1 MNPIHSRLNTVAH
14 DFQTCLECHALLA
27 IYPGEMH
34 PDNISE
40 LLNIEPTERF
50 VAGDE
55 ITNSIGR
62 TRKVNISSW
71 FLSSENNVDSKDLRT
86 HIDWVIDKLNG
97 SHSGLREL
105 QSTSGVKMSLRCV
118 WWSATGHSGPVLW
131 PEQMKALADLDL
143 ECAFDIYFFPEE

>member
-1 MNPIHSRLNTVAH
+1 
-14 DFQTCLECHALLA
+14 
-27 IYPGEMH
+27 MH

-40 LLNIEPTERF
+40 LLNIEPTEKF

-71 FLSSENNVDSKDLRT
+71 FLSSENNVESKDLRA
-86 HIDWVIDKLNG
+86 HIDWVIDKLNS

-118 WWSATGHSGPVLW
+118 WWSAYGDGGPVL
-131 PEQMKALADLDL
+131 
-143 ECAFDIYFFPEE
+143 

>member
-1 MNPIHSRLNTVAH
+1 MNSIQSRLNTVAH

-34 PDNISE
+34 PDNIGK
-40 LLNIEPTERF
+40 LLNIEPTEIF
-50 VAGDE
+50 AAGDE

-71 FLSSENNVDSKDLRT
+71 FLSSENNVESKDLRA
-86 HIDWVIDKLNG
+86 HIDWIIDKLSA

-105 QSTSGVKMSLRCV
+105 QITSGVKMSLRCV
-118 WWSATGHSGPVLW
+118 WWSAYGDGGPVLW

-143 ECAFDIYFFPEE
+143 ECALNIYFMPDE